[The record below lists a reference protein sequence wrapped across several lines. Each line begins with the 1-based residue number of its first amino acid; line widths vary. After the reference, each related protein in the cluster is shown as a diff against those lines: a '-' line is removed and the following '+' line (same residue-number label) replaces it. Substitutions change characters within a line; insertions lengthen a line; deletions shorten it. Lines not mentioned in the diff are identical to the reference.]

1 MSERKCRS
9 CGYPEG
15 MINFYDDETEYCI
28 NCEWNGQPYIDGLKA
43 DNARLKEE
51 LERLS
56 NIINAAYDARGS
68 DVFDIL
74 EGGIEKGPQ
83 P

>member
-1 MSERKCRS
+1 MGELTVEQVEHLELRLGWAS
-9 CGYPEG
+9 G
-15 MINFYDDETEYCI
+15 
-28 NCEWNGQPYIDGLKA
+28 DGRIEKTIFDSLKTIIV
-43 DNARLKEE
+43 DWHRQREK